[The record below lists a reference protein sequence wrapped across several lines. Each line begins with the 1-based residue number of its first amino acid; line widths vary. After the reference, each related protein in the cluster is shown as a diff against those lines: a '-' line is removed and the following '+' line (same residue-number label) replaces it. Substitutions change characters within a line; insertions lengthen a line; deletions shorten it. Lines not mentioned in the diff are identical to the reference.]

1 MMGYKHH
8 KWNHWRLTS
17 WLKGSS
23 FLGLLILGSLTAPLW
38 AAAGT
43 STVSL
48 SQLNLTG
55 RLDNFPLKDILL
67 ELSSKA
73 GFELETV
80 GTLDQ
85 SITVS
90 FRDQPLSEGI
100 RDMMRLA
107 GVSFVIIQSSSEAM
121 PQPETQHGI
130 QTLVVFDTGRSSAL
144 PGTGVQAIPR
154 DQQEDDFSYDQEIG
168 QEQPV
173 ESLENAIG
181 TNGQDEVEFEGTQED
196 LKDFVDSLSE
206 NKTINREEY
215 EMIMKKIK

>member
-1 MMGYKHH
+1 MGYKHH
-8 KWNHWRLTS
+8 KWNRWRLTS

-38 AAAGT
+38 AAGT

-85 SITVS
+85 SITIS
-90 FRDQPLSEGI
+90 FRDQPLIEGI

-144 PGTGVQAIPR
+144 PGTGSQAIQR

-173 ESLENAIG
+173 ESFENANG

-215 EMIMKKIK
+215 EMIMEKIK